1 MSTLF
6 TYELLIAGVWCA
18 VTDIPLYESVNGN
31 EKAYFKILKE
41 RQKKIPTDLVRGVSG
56 KGFEELGF

>member
-1 MSTLF
+1 MSNLF
-6 TYELLIAGVWCA
+6 TYELLISGVWCS
-18 VTDIPLYESVNGN
+18 VTDIELYESVNGN

-41 RQKKIPTDLVRGVSG
+41 RQKKIPADLVRGVSG